1 MPHVVPKAGRRRRA
15 VIVGAGPAGL
25 EAARVAAERGHEVT
39 VLEAAPQAGG
49 QIALLT
55 ANPRRRD
62 MAGIVEWRL
71 AELDRLG
78 AEIRCNVLAE
88 AADVLALSPEVVVIA
103 TGGLPQAPEMAG
115 AHFAVSSWA
124 VLSGEVTPE
133 GRILVYDDNGAHPGM
148 SAAEVL
154 ARGGAEVEL
163 VSPERFFA
171 PEIGGMN
178 HVPYMRAF
186 QECGV
191 RITIATR
198 VTAIRREGNA
208 LVATLGSDFAPGW
221 SEERRVDRV
230 VVEHG
235 TAANDALYHALKPI
249 SRNRGEVDYRTLI
262 GRGDPFPVRNPDGAF
277 LLYRIGDAI
286 ASRNIHAAIYDA
298 LRYGL
303 RW

>member
-1 MPHVVPKAGRRRRA
+1 
-15 VIVGAGPAGL
+15 
-25 EAARVAAERGHEVT
+25 
-39 VLEAAPQAGG
+39 
-49 QIALLT
+49 
-55 ANPRRRD
+55 
-62 MAGIVEWRL
+62 MAGDHL
-71 AELDRLG
+71 
-78 AEIRCNVLAE
+78 
-88 AADVLALSPEVVVIA
+88 
-103 TGGLPQAPEMAG
+103 
-115 AHFAVSSWA
+115 AVSSWDL
-124 VLSGEVTPE
+124 LSGEVKPE
-133 GRILVYDDNGAHPGM
+133 GRVLVYDDNGAHPGM

-163 VSPERFFA
+163 ISPERFFA

-191 RITIATR
+191 RVTIATR
-198 VTAIRREGNA
+198 VTAIRRDGNE

-221 SEERRVDRV
+221 AGERRVDRV

-235 TAANDALYHALKPI
+235 TAPNDALYHALKPV
-249 SRNRGEVDYRTLI
+249 SRNRGEVDYRALI
-262 GRGDPFPVRNPDGAF
+262 GRGDPFPKHNPGAPF

-286 ASRNIHAAIYDA
+286 ASRNIHAGIYDA